1 MKILTLRLKNLN
13 SLKSEWKIDFTR
25 PPFKDNGLFAIT
37 GPTGAG
43 KSTLLDAI
51 CLALYHETPR
61 LKTISASSNEIMTRY
76 TADCL
81 AEVEF
86 EVKGQVYRAFWSQR
100 RARDKADGA
109 LQVPRVEL
117 ADGSGAILT
126 SQINDKLKRI
136 EEITGL
142 DFARFTKSMLL
153 AQGGF
158 AAFLNASANERAELL
173 EELTGTDIY
182 GQISQRVFE
191 QAREAKQ
198 ALDQLKAR
206 ADGMELLPEER
217 RQAMQQEAAE
227 LTAQLGSV
235 QRELESLQGQRQWR
249 RELQQAEQT
258 LVTDQAAVQTANAAM
273 AQAEPELQRLQTS
286 APAEAILPLYQSW
299 QQASEQCRATQSA
312 LEQVRSKHAIT
323 QRQSLA
329 DHGQAHRLA
338 QALAEQERVQ
348 GQALQTRQSQ
358 LADWCESHAPFSVLG
373 ERLGGWREQ
382 FARRATQQ
390 KQIAQ
395 QQQAIAGQ
403 EEAIRQ
409 QTADIARQQAALQ
422 SAQQAEQDAQAHL
435 ASANQTANDLLQGQ
449 PLAQRR
455 AQWQQS
461 QQNLQRWQS
470 LQTQASQLR
479 QLADKQREQQAALT
493 GNAAN
498 LATQTGERDALRAQ
512 YRLVKEQVDDKKK
525 LLAQEQRIRDLE
537 SHRAALQEGEA
548 CPLCGSR
555 EHPAIAA
562 YRALDLSATETALQQ
577 TEAELEKLTEQGQ
590 RASTALEVL
599 LAQKL
604 QLETALAETARMI
617 EAAQSAWQSA
627 TQELDAPGWQD
638 AERLIQCEQAAQA
651 AETQQRATLQAAE
664 TAEQALQQAQNSAS
678 QQTQMR
684 QGVENKLALLQQA
697 LENARQSQSALQAQ
711 QENLQQQWQALG
723 DEIRAAI
730 QSAGFTMPEESDA
743 WLAAR
748 QADWQAWQQAQQ
760 TLQQLSTQL
769 TRQQAAQ
776 QQADKQAAH
785 WLARW
790 QAFDQPDQPAP
801 AAPNCNQAE
810 LDRLAGQIETSAQT
824 LASLAGRQTQLE
836 TSLLA
841 QQHQFAEAETAWQT
855 ALRARF
861 ADEEAFRQALL
872 PPEAR
877 QKLQAWQQELEQA
890 RQRAQAVLQATEA
903 RLLALQEQALTAS
916 TLPELEQQIAEQDAT
931 RQNLNTRLG
940 ATQAL
945 LQDDAQRREN
955 QQALFL
961 QIKQQAAESDLWQR
975 LDSLIGSAKG
985 DKYRKFAQG
994 LTLDHLM
1001 HLANRHLERLHGRY
1015 LLQRKPT
1022 GELELEIVDT
1032 WQGDVARD
1040 TRTLSGGE
1048 SFLVSLALALAL
1060 SDLVSHKTSIDSLF
1074 LDEGFGTLDG
1084 ETLDIALD
1092 ALDTLNASG
1101 KMIGVISHVE
1111 GMKERIATQ
1120 IQVCK
1125 GAGVG
1130 VSVLKIGVSFAG

>member
-13 SLKSEWKIDFTR
+13 SLKGEWKIDFTQ

-61 LKTISASSNEIMTRY
+61 LKTISASSNEIMTRH

-86 EVKGQVYRAFWSQR
+86 EVKGQVYRTFWSQR

-109 LQVPRVEL
+109 LQAPRVEL

-227 LTAQLGSV
+227 LTAQLGNV

-249 RELQQAEQT
+249 RELLQAEQA
-258 LVTDQAAVQTANAAM
+258 LLTDQAAVQAANAAM
-273 AQAEPELQRLQTS
+273 AQAEPELLRLQTS
-286 APAEAILPLYQSW
+286 APAEAILPLYQVR
-299 QQASEQCRATQSA
+299 QQTSEQCRATQSA
-312 LEQVRSKHAIT
+312 LEHVRSEHAIM

-329 DHGQAHRLA
+329 DHGQAHHLA
-338 QALAEQERVQ
+338 QALAGQERLQ

-358 LADWCESHAPFSVLG
+358 LADWCESHAAFAVLG

-382 FARRATQQ
+382 LARHASLQ
-390 KQIAQ
+390 KQTAQ
-395 QQQAIAGQ
+395 QQQSIAGQ
-403 EEAIRQ
+403 DEIIRQ
-409 QTADIARQQAALQ
+409 QTADIARQQTALL
-422 SAQQAEQDAQAHL
+422 SAQQAEQEAQARL
-435 ASANQTANDLLQGQ
+435 ASANRTANDLLQGQ
-449 PLAQRR
+449 PLTQRR

-461 QQNLQRWQS
+461 QQDLQRWQG

-493 GNAAN
+493 GNSAN

-512 YRLVKEQVDDKKK
+512 YRLMKEQVDDKKK

-590 RASTALEVL
+590 RANTALEVL
-599 LAQKL
+599 QAQKL

-617 EAAQSAWQSA
+617 EAAQAVWQSA
-627 TQELDAPGWQD
+627 TRGLDAPGWHD
-638 AERLIQCEQAAQA
+638 AEQLTQREQAARA
-651 AETQQRATLQAAE
+651 AETQQRATLQEAE
-664 TAEQALQQAQNSAS
+664 TAEQAQQQAQNSVS

-723 DEIRAAI
+723 NEIHAAI
-730 QSAGFTMPEESDA
+730 QSAGFSMPGESDA
-743 WLAAR
+743 WLEAR
-748 QADWQAWQQAQQ
+748 QADWQAWQQALQ

-776 QQADKQAAH
+776 EQADKQAAH

-790 QAFDQPDQPAP
+790 QAFDQPDQPALATP
-801 AAPNCNQAE
+801 SCNQAE

-836 TSLLA
+836 TGLQA
-841 QQHQFAEAETAWQT
+841 QQQQAAEAETAWQA
-855 ALRARF
+855 ALCARF

-872 PPEAR
+872 PPDAR
-877 QKLQAWQQELEQA
+877 QKLLAWQQELEQV
-890 RQRAQAVLQATEA
+890 RQRAQAVLQATET

-916 TLPELEQQIAEQDAT
+916 TLPELEQKIAEQDAA
-931 RQNLNTRLG
+931 RQDLNTRLG

-945 LQDDAQRREN
+945 LLDDAQRRQN

-961 QIKQQAAESDLWQR
+961 QIAQQATESDLWQR

-1015 LLQRKPT
+1015 LLQRKT
-1022 GELELEIVDT
+1022 SGELELEIVDT

-1111 GMKERIATQ
+1111 GMKERIAVQ

-1130 VSVLKIGVSFAG
+1130 VSVLKI